1 MFGKPIPSKK
11 STQSRHWQFDGFHF
25 QIFILKDDKVLPF
38 LISAGIEFQIAGPK
52 YWIEPLPN
60 LTELILG
67 IQSFW
72 SHLTLSHVMTHL
84 TEIVLKNPESKD
96 HLMLWTFL

>member
-72 SHLTLSHVMTHL
+72 GPFD
-84 TEIVLKNPESKD
+84 LKSCNDLFNWNSSEKSGVKRS
-96 HLMLWTFL
+96 FL